1 MQRWLYANQEGM
13 TPEAIKAAALDL
25 AGVENFDARYAET
38 VEAVKADI
46 AVGATIPV
54 EATPTFV
61 INGVLLKGGLSAEFF
76 DRAIAYELE
85 R

>member
-1 MQRWLYANQEGM
+1 MRD
-13 TPEAIKAAALDL
+13 TPK
-25 AGVENFDARYAET
+25 T
-38 VEAVKADI
+38 VQAVKADI

-61 INGVLLKGGLSAEFF
+61 INGVLLKGGLSPEFF
-76 DRAIAYELE
+76 DRAIAHELG